1 MKLSP
6 LLSLLAASQV
16 SLAAPAPLVEAV
28 DIANLPSNIGLGT
41 RSPNPA
47 HELEQRANGVCQVL
61 DRTIRTIGTSKF
73 TVVYITSGTGL
84 ALAVCNYAGGQ
95 RCGEITYI
103 IQSGLM
109 LAYAAAAHYSGA
121 TPEGLPT
128 KRQVDDYLQQW
139 EAMLASY
146 ADISYERLTS
156 LDAPMARRDGESAPT
171 HRFKITGLSVD
182 DAPKHDIIANHYAN
196 GETVLHLPLLDSNN
210 SPRAPARRLKNKSMA
225 LAGAATWG
233 VYADNAGH
241 KIDDFIGFAET
252 GHAANFYYRIIPET
266 KGFGT
271 NYESVDICGGMAGYL
286 WTRYTRAGALGHVR
300 MKEDVTIGRAKGKLE
315 AVKASLGTVS
325 HF

>member
-6 LLSLLAASQV
+6 LLSLLVASQV
-16 SLAAPAPLVEAV
+16 SLAAPAPSVEAV
-28 DIANLPSNIGLGT
+28 DIANLPSNIGVET

-73 TVVYITSGTGL
+73 TYAYAFSPLRAYKLIFLRVVYITSGTGL

-139 EAMLASY
+139 ETMLASY
-146 ADISYERLTS
+146 ADISYESLTS

-171 HRFKITGLSVD
+171 HRFKITGLSLD

-196 GETVLHLPLLDSNN
+196 GETVLHLLLSDSNGSSSALEKRFDN
-210 SPRAPARRLKNKSMA
+210 PGFKISYTTRTRTKLTQVHQKSMA

-241 KIDDFIGFAET
+241 KMDDFIGFAET

-286 WTRYTRAGALGHVR
+286 
-300 MKEDVTIGRAKGKLE
+300 
-315 AVKASLGTVS
+315 
-325 HF
+325 

>member
-6 LLSLLAASQV
+6 LLSLLATSQV
-16 SLAAPAPLVEAV
+16 SLAAPAPSVEAV
-28 DIANLPSNIGLGT
+28 DITNLPSNISLET
-41 RSPNPA
+41 RSPSPA

-61 DRTIRTIGTSKF
+61 DQTIRTIGTSKVIY
-73 TVVYITSGTGL
+73 TTSGTGL

-128 KRQVDDYLQQW
+128 KRQIDNYLQQW

-146 ADISYERLTS
+146 ADIS
-156 LDAPMARRDGESAPT
+156 RDGESAPT
-171 HRFKITGLSVD
+171 HHRFKITGLSLD
-182 DAPKHDIIANHYAN
+182 DAAKHDIIANHYAN
-196 GETVLHLPLLDSNN
+196 GETVLHLPLSDSDN
-210 SPRAPARRLKNKSMA
+210 STEGSSSALEKRFDNPGFKISYTTRTRTKLTQAHQKSMA

-241 KIDDFIGFAET
+241 KMDDFIGE
-252 GHAANFYYRIIPET
+252 
-266 KGFGT
+266 
-271 NYESVDICGGMAGYL
+271 MAGYL
-286 WTRYTRAGALGHVR
+286 
-300 MKEDVTIGRAKGKLE
+300 
-315 AVKASLGTVS
+315 
-325 HF
+325 

>member
-1 MKLSP
+1 MEP
-6 LLSLLAASQV
+6 PY
-16 SLAAPAPLVEAV
+16 APSVEAV
-28 DIANLPSNIGLGT
+28 DIANLPSNIGLEI
-41 RSPNPA
+41 RSPKPA
-47 HELEQRANGVCQVL
+47 HELEQRANG
-61 DRTIRTIGTSKF
+61 F

-84 ALAVCNYAGGQ
+84 ALAVCNYAAGQ

-103 IQSGLM
+103 IQNGLM

-146 ADISYERLTS
+146 ADISYESLTS
-156 LDAPMARRDGESAPT
+156 LDAPVARRDGESAPT
-171 HRFKITGLSVD
+171 HRFKITGLSLD

-196 GETVLHLPLLDSNN
+196 GET
-210 SPRAPARRLKNKSMA
+210 KSMA

-241 KIDDFIGFAET
+241 KMDDFIGFAET

-266 KGFGT
+266 KGFGR

-286 WTRYTRAGALGHVR
+286 
-300 MKEDVTIGRAKGKLE
+300 
-315 AVKASLGTVS
+315 
-325 HF
+325 

>member
-16 SLAAPAPLVEAV
+16 SLAAPAPSVEAV
-28 DIANLPSNIGLGT
+28 DIANLPSDIGLET

-47 HELEQRANGVCQVL
+47 HELEQRANGVCQ
-61 DRTIRTIGTSKF
+61 F

-95 RCGEITYI
+95 RCGEITSSSRVSSCWRMPRPRTI
-103 IQSGLM
+103 
-109 LAYAAAAHYSGA
+109 SGA

-146 ADISYERLTS
+146 ADISYESLTS

-171 HRFKITGLSVD
+171 HRFKITGLSLD
-182 DAPKHDIIANHYAN
+182 DGPKHDIIANHYAN
-196 GETVLHLPLLDSNN
+196 GETVLHLPLSDSNN
-210 SPRAPARRLKNKSMA
+210 STEGSSSALEKRFDNPGFKISYTTRTRTKLTQAHQKSMA

-241 KIDDFIGFAET
+241 KMDNFIGFAET

-271 NYESVDICGGMAGYL
+271 SYESVDICGGMAGYL
-286 WTRYTRAGALGHVR
+286 
-300 MKEDVTIGRAKGKLE
+300 
-315 AVKASLGTVS
+315 
-325 HF
+325 

>member
-6 LLSLLAASQV
+6 LFSLLAASQV
-16 SLAAPAPLVEAV
+16 LLAAPTPSVEAV
-28 DIANLPSNIGLGT
+28 DIANLPSDISLET
-41 RSPNPA
+41 HSPNPA
-47 HELEQRANGVCQVL
+47 HELEQRSNGVCQVL
-61 DRTIRTIGTSKF
+61 NQTIRTIGTSKF
-73 TVVYITSGTGL
+73 TAVCITSGTGL
-84 ALAVCNYAGGQ
+84 ALTVCHYAGGQ

-109 LAYAAAAHYSGA
+109 LAYAAAAHYFGA

-146 ADISYERLTS
+146 ADISYESLTS

-171 HRFKITGLSVD
+171 HRFKITGLSLD

-196 GETVLHLPLLDSNN
+196 GETVLHLPLSDSNN
-210 SPRAPARRLKNKSMA
+210 STEGSSSALEKRFDNPGFKISYTTRTRTKLTQAHQKSMA

-241 KIDDFIGFAET
+241 KMDDFIGFAET
-252 GHAANFYYRIIPET
+252 GHATNFYYRIIPET

-286 WTRYTRAGALGHVR
+286 
-300 MKEDVTIGRAKGKLE
+300 
-315 AVKASLGTVS
+315 
-325 HF
+325 